1 MNKSLG
7 QDFSRAETLSLPI
20 TLADP
25 GAGVRLA
32 GRRGPALAAR
42 ADRPSSAT
50 LGLIGLVSQLLPMDG
65 AISSVVLLIGLA
77 VGVDYSL
84 FYLRREREER
94 AAGASDEAAL
104 RAAAATSGRAILV
117 SGFTVMIAMAGM
129 FFAGSR
135 VFTSFAVGTIMVV
148 AVAMVGSLTVL
159 PAMMSALGSRV
170 DKGRIPLLHR
180 LRRRAPASRACGASC
195 CAPVMRRPGI
205 AAAVSAARAGRA
217 RAARAEHA
225 DRAARGLV
233 AAAQHP
239 DREDL
244 RPDPEGVP
252 RRIRARRMSAS
263 RRATCARPRSSA
275 RSPS

>member
-1 MNKSLG
+1 MLAFGSLVAAG
-7 QDFSRAETLSLPI
+7 LPMLLGL
-20 TLADP
+20 TAV
-25 GAGVRLA
+25 GG
-32 GRRGPALAAR
+32 
-42 ADRPSSAT
+42 T

-94 AAGASDEAAL
+94 AAGAGEEAAL
-104 RAAAATSGRAILV
+104 HAAAATSGRAILV

-148 AVAMVGSLTVL
+148 AVAMLGSLTVL
-159 PAMMSALGSRV
+159 PAMMSALGPRV

-180 LRRRAPASRACGASC
+180 LRRGAGESRLWNLVLRARDAPARDRG
-195 CAPVMRRPGI
+195 RHQRDG
-205 AAAVSAARAGRA
+205 AGRA
-217 RAARAEHA
+217 RAARAPHA
-225 DRAARGLV
+225 DRAAGGVL
-233 AAAQHP
+233 APAQHP
-239 DREDL
+239 DRADL

-252 RRIRARRMSAS
+252 RRLRARRTSVS
-263 RRATCARPRSSA
+263 RRPTCARPRSSA
-275 RSPS
+275 GSPS